1 MKMARLEIPNVSG
14 RTVESIVLYDDPLS
28 GRELTIR
35 FTDETELSVMVGCRQ
50 VATVRHFQVKND
62 QTLFERNEASL

>member
-1 MKMARLEIPNVSG
+1 MTTMARLEMPNVSG
-14 RTVESIVLYDDPLS
+14 RTVDSIVLYDDPLA

-62 QTLFERNEASL
+62 QTLFERDEAR